1 MLVRE
6 IFNERIIP
14 FPEQLWR
21 NERSHPDIER
31 FLLGFTAAAMVFSRD
46 FEDFAAYLAR
56 ELWQQAQVG
65 EERLSVFW
73 EQLKGDCSG
82 LPQDDLNVQLQR
94 AMRSIP
100 NVEEALHGKEA
111 QLDQL
116 NVQWQRELFGSP
128 AIFLE
133 YVHQRGF
140 SESGKGSLAERIM
153 QGRICGQI
161 CLFMAASGKSLKESI
176 ALTIPHLEEWRDE
189 SKEIREV
196 LPTLS
201 LNNIQNSIWPKFK
214 DIAWLWSGFSIEN
227 PIHDGRRLMLEETN
241 FYRTPLTDAFE
252 VHRGRWWGFMDFTIR
267 VFNRLYGQDL
277 QSRGREN
284 TLPWRFSF
292 QISKKDDSS
301 NQ

>member
-1 MLVRE
+1 MFVEE

-73 EQLKGDCSG
+73 EQLKGDCSE
-82 LPQDDLNVQLQR
+82 LRQDDLKD
-94 AMRSIP
+94 
-100 NVEEALHGKEA
+100 VEEALHGKEA
-111 QLDQL
+111 QLDHL
-116 NVQWQRELFGSP
+116 NVRWQRDLFGSP

-161 CLFMAASGKSLKESI
+161 CLFMAASGKSLKESM
-176 ALTIPHLEEWRDE
+176 ALV
-189 SKEIREV
+189 S
-196 LPTLS
+196 
-201 LNNIQNSIWPKFK
+201 
-214 DIAWLWSGFSIEN
+214 
-227 PIHDGRRLMLEETN
+227 
-241 FYRTPLTDAFE
+241 
-252 VHRGRWWGFMDFTIR
+252 
-267 VFNRLYGQDL
+267 
-277 QSRGREN
+277 
-284 TLPWRFSF
+284 
-292 QISKKDDSS
+292 
-301 NQ
+301 